1 MSVNA
6 FESLNKR
13 VNLICLCRFMLR
25 LPLSVEGFSLG
36 LHFQI
41 IKKGWRKEGG
51 EKREFRTKKKI
62 LKNKTAYVTWF
73 LMCVL

>member
-1 MSVNA
+1 
-6 FESLNKR
+6 
-13 VNLICLCRFMLR
+13 MLR